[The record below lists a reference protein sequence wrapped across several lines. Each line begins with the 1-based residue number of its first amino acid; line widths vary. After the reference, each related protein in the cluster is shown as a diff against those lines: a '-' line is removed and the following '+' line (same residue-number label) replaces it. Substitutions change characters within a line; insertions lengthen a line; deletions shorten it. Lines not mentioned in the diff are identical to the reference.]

1 MTDWRP
7 PFGLTLTAIGGAIS
21 LASVFFVLQGDV
33 RVMQEAF
40 DNRGEDIAALDA
52 EMGVIRAQLEIAR
65 NRERDALGALVRLE
79 TTQAIILQTVEKI
92 ERRIEP

>member
-1 MTDWRP
+1 
-7 PFGLTLTAIGGAIS
+7 
-21 LASVFFVLQGDV
+21 
-33 RVMQEAF
+33 MQDAF

-65 NRERDALGALVRLE
+65 NRERDALGSLVRLE